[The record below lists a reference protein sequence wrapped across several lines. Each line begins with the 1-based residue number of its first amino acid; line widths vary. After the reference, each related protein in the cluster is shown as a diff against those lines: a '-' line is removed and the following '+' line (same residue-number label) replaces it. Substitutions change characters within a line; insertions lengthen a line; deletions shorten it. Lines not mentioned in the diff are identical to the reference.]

1 MGANQHIQETEPDR
15 LRWYTRARRIPK
27 LIGKTASGEHL
38 PGGPYTV
45 TQFVGGALVL
55 VGMNFTRPLW
65 GGNGLGDYLVIAL
78 VATVVVI
85 ALKFVRT
92 AGRNPALVIAGRA
105 AGIIAP
111 SYGRQGGAP
120 IKTPRGQKLTSRVN
134 VDLAPASLTR
144 TPSPA
149 AAGSQRFHALVP
161 RRGAPSVPP
170 IPPIP
175 PIPVAADAPSR
186 PLPNPRRQILT
197 VRSRPAHPNE
207 TAAVVTATSPSPQ
220 SAPLAASGRRTR
232 LEQLVAA
239 ATEGAS

>member
-1 MGANQHIQETEPDR
+1 MGSNQYAQETEPDR

-78 VATVVVI
+78 VAAVVVI

-111 SYGRQGGAP
+111 SYGRQGGTP
-120 IKTPRGQKLTSRVN
+120 IKTPRGQKLASRVN
-134 VDLAPASLTR
+134 VDLTPPNRIRTPAQAPALVST
-144 TPSPA
+144 
-149 AAGSQRFHALVP
+149 QRSHAP
-161 RRGAPSVPP
+161 TQPQHAP
-170 IPPIP
+170 
-175 PIPVAADAPSR
+175 PVSAAADALKRPS
-186 PLPNPRRQILT
+186 PNPRRQILT
-197 VRSRPAHPNE
+197 VSSRPAHPTGTATVGI
-207 TAAVVTATSPSPQ
+207 TAAAPSQ
-220 SAPLAASGRRTR
+220 AAHGRRTR

>member
-120 IKTPRGQKLTSRVN
+120 IKTPRGQKLASRVN

-149 AAGSQRFHALVP
+149 AAVAQRSHTPVL

-175 PIPVAADAPSR
+175 VAADAPNR

-197 VRSRPAHPNE
+197 VRSRPAHPSE
-207 TAAVVTATSPSPQ
+207 TAAVVTAMSPSPQ